1 MELPHETIKRKS
13 LAFRTN
19 CLSRAK
25 KLGIPASSVPMP
37 REFAEWLTLQPIT
50 IKRKR
55 AYLTCY
61 LTGALVPIG
70 KIEFDHRIP
79 VSRGGSFQVFN
90 LGVTDAKINKS
101 KGARSEQEFKQ
112 LLDLISSWDDKGA
125 SLLSDLYR
133 GASAFGNYKK

>member
-1 MELPHETIKRKS
+1 MELPHETIKRKCS
-13 LAFRTN
+13 AFRTN
-19 CLSRAK
+19 CLNRAK
-25 KLGIPASSVPMP
+25 KLGIPVSSVPMP

-70 KIEFDHRIP
+70 KIEFDHLIP

-90 LGVTDAKINKS
+90 LGITDARMNQAKS
-101 KGARSEQEFKQ
+101 NRTQEEFME
-112 LLDLISSWDDKGA
+112 LLELIKTWDDSGK
-125 SLLSDLYR
+125 SLIADLRSGQSRRYR
-133 GASAFGNYKK
+133 F

>member
-1 MELPHETIKRKS
+1 MELPNETIKKKS
-13 LAFRTN
+13 SAFRSN

-25 KLGIPASSVPMP
+25 KLGIPVSSVPMP

-61 LTGALVPIG
+61 LTGALVTLA
-70 KIEFDHRIP
+70 KIELDHRIP

-90 LGVTDAKINKS
+90 LGVTDARMNQAKS
-101 KGARSEQEFKQ
+101 NRTQDEFME
-112 LLDLISSWDDKGA
+112 LLKLIETWDDCGK
-125 SLLSDLYR
+125 SLIADLRSGQSRRYR
-133 GASAFGNYKK
+133 F

>member
-13 LAFRTN
+13 SAFRTN

-61 LTGALVPIG
+61 LTGALVPLA
-70 KIEFDHRIP
+70 KIELDHRIP

-90 LGVTDAKINKS
+90 LGVTDARMNQAKS
-101 KGARSEQEFKQ
+101 NRTQDEFME
-112 LLDLISSWDDKGA
+112 LLKLIKTWDDSGKSIIA
-125 SLLSDLYR
+125 DLRSGQSRRYR
-133 GASAFGNYKK
+133 F

>member
-13 LAFRTN
+13 SAFRTN

-25 KLGIPASSVPMP
+25 KLGIPVSSVPMP

-61 LTGALVPIG
+61 LTGALVPLA
-70 KIEFDHRIP
+70 KIELDHRVP

-90 LGVTDAKINKS
+90 LGVTDARMNQAKS
-101 KGARSEQEFKQ
+101 NRTQDEFME
-112 LLDLISSWDDKGA
+112 LLELIKTWDDSGKSIIA
-125 SLLSDLYR
+125 DLRSGQSRRYR
-133 GASAFGNYKK
+133 F

>member
-13 LAFRTN
+13 SAFRTN

-25 KLGIPASSVPMP
+25 KLGIPVSSVPMP

-61 LTGALVPIG
+61 LTGELVPIG

-90 LGVTDAKINKS
+90 LGVTDARMNQAKS
-101 KGARSEQEFKQ
+101 NRTQDEFME
-112 LLDLISSWDDKGA
+112 LLELIKAWDDSGKSIIA
-125 SLLSDLYR
+125 DLRSGQSRRYR
-133 GASAFGNYKK
+133 F

>member
-1 MELPHETIKRKS
+1 MELTHETIKRKCS
-13 LAFRTN
+13 AFRTN

-25 KLGIPASSVPMP
+25 KLGIPVSNVPMP
-37 REFAEWLTLQPIT
+37 REFTEWLTLQPIT

-90 LGVTDAKINKS
+90 LGVTDARINQS
-101 KGARSEQEFKQ
+101 KGNRTEDEFK
-112 LLDLISSWDDKGA
+112 
-125 SLLSDLYR
+125 SLLALITGFDDQGKSIIADLRSGQSRRYR
-133 GASAFGNYKK
+133 F

>member
-1 MELPHETIKRKS
+1 MELTHETIKRKCS
-13 LAFRTN
+13 AFRTN
-19 CLSRAK
+19 CIARAR
-25 KLGIPASSVPMP
+25 KLGIPVSSVPMP

-61 LTGALVPIG
+61 LTGALVPLA

-90 LGVTDAKINKS
+90 LGVTSAQINQAKSN
-101 KGARSEQEFKQ
+101 RTEDEFK
-112 LLDLISSWDDKGA
+112 
-125 SLLSDLYR
+125 SLLALITGFEDQGKSIIADLRSGQSRRYR
-133 GASAFGNYKK
+133 F

>member
-1 MELPHETIKRKS
+1 MELPNETIKRKCS
-13 LAFRTN
+13 AFRAHS
-19 CLSRAK
+19 LDRAK

-61 LTGALVPIG
+61 LTGALVPLA
-70 KIEFDHRIP
+70 KIELDHRVP

-90 LGVTDAKINKS
+90 LGITSAQINQAKSN
-101 KGARSEQEFKQ
+101 RTEDEFK
-112 LLDLISSWDDKGA
+112 
-125 SLLSDLYR
+125 SLLELITGFYDGGKSIIADLRSGQSRRYR
-133 GASAFGNYKK
+133 F